1 MTLEELK
8 KEEHE
13 EREATEEKK
22 EEDKESKEES
32 SSEETNKSFDQAILE
47 TLTTLTD
54 HVKALSESQSELEAR
69 VHKALEEK
77 PETQL
82 ELQPA
87 TSDSEDIGAEV
98 TVPDTLQSNSIQS
111 GLDDDKS
118 GEEKPETDDTGLS
131 MQEKAEKVNFDFTTE
146 TPRPSAA
153 IENVNKSDSTS
164 ELNMILKDAREGGY
178 DGLSTVAKKIMK
190 GDYYTPS
197 QEERWF

>member
-54 HVKALSESQSELEAR
+54 HVKALSESQADLEER

-98 TVPDTLQSNSIQS
+98 TVPDTMQSNSIQA

-118 GEEKPETDDTGLS
+118 GEEKPESDDKGLS

-178 DGLSTVAKKIMK
+178 DGLSNVAKKIMK

-197 QEERWF
+197 EEERWF

>member
-22 EEDKESKEES
+22 EEEEESKES

-54 HVKALSESQSELEAR
+54 HVKALSESQADLEER
-69 VHKALEEK
+69 VQKALEEK

-98 TVPDTLQSNSIQS
+98 TVPDTMQSNSIQA

-118 GEEKPETDDTGLS
+118 GEEKPESDVKGLS

-178 DGLSTVAKKIMK
+178 DGLSNVAKKIMK

-197 QEERWF
+197 EEERWF

>member
-22 EEDKESKEES
+22 EEDKESKES

-54 HVKALSESQSELEAR
+54 HVKALSESQADLEER

-98 TVPDTLQSNSIQS
+98 TVPDTMQSNSIQA

-118 GEEKPETDDTGLS
+118 GEEKPESDDKGLS

-178 DGLSTVAKKIMK
+178 DGLSNVAKKIMK

-197 QEERWF
+197 EEERWF

>member
-22 EEDKESKEES
+22 EEEKESKEES

-54 HVKALSESQSELEAR
+54 HVKALSESQADLEER

-98 TVPDTLQSNSIQS
+98 TVPDTMQSNSIQA

-118 GEEKPETDDTGLS
+118 GEEKPESDDKGLS

-178 DGLSTVAKKIMK
+178 DGLSNVAKKIMK

-197 QEERWF
+197 EEERWF

>member
-1 MTLEELK
+1 
-8 KEEHE
+8 
-13 EREATEEKK
+13 
-22 EEDKESKEES
+22 
-32 SSEETNKSFDQAILE
+32 
-47 TLTTLTD
+47 
-54 HVKALSESQSELEAR
+54 
-69 VHKALEEK
+69 
-77 PETQL
+77 
-82 ELQPA
+82 
-87 TSDSEDIGAEV
+87 
-98 TVPDTLQSNSIQS
+98 
-111 GLDDDKS
+111 
-118 GEEKPETDDTGLS
+118 

>member
-22 EEDKESKEES
+22 EEEEESKES

-54 HVKALSESQSELEAR
+54 HVKALSESQADLEER

-98 TVPDTLQSNSIQS
+98 TVPDTMQSNSIQA

-118 GEEKPETDDTGLS
+118 GEEKPESDDKGLS

-178 DGLSTVAKKIMK
+178 DGLSNVAKKIMK

-197 QEERWF
+197 EEERWF